1 MARAN
6 IHFYRY
12 VVVGYSLCN
21 NATNTIW
28 VTGARGARGGGTR
41 VIQLG
46 RTRNMQDSNH
56 DADNGQ
62 SVVGHFFVSPYFHRE
77 TRPHQVNKYRDS
89 GEEWQRLVTG
99 YVCY

>member
-1 MARAN
+1 MAKAN
-6 IHFYRY
+6 IHFNRY
-12 VVVGYSLCN
+12 FVVGYSLCN
-21 NATNTIW
+21 NATSTIC
-28 VTGARGARGGGTR
+28 VTGDRGASGGDVL

-46 RTRNMQDSNH
+46 RTREMQDSNH
-56 DADNGQ
+56 DDDNGQ
-62 SVVGHFFVSPYFHRE
+62 SLVGHFFVSPHCHRE